1 MSSFS
6 NLRRSHDRN
15 IIGPLPIDARISYL
29 ITRVRDLGDDLVQPL
44 TLASLDKLAKRTQA
58 PAVRV
63 IVVGEVSRGK
73 STLINGLIGQG
84 LLPDAAGALTSTWT
98 VLRHG
103 PQLVAEATIVNPRV
117 KDGVQQVLVAGRQNI
132 DAYMTVRGERLVRK
146 NHGADAR
153 VVSVEIEVPAPI
165 LARGLQL
172 IDTPGVGG
180 LAAAH
185 RYATLAALQEADALL
200 FVIKPGEP
208 ISATERRFLAEA
220 VQPLETCVIVQTQRD
235 LVPEPDEWLAEDMA
249 TLRDASK
256 WAELLRDQSETEAP
270 DEVKAQAARLSR
282 RFADTK
288 SVSVSALDAL
298 TAAADPADPDNA
310 QLYANS
316 GFPLLVDILGD
327 VVAGGY
333 SLHRKNVLRLIESI
347 VIECQ
352 HRLRERITILTQ
364 SEAGERLLDERKK
377 RVLKWLENGGAYWR
391 PVLDN
396 TYRDLAT
403 EVREQAT
410 RRADEVNR
418 DYDRRFRDMS
428 TLQLVEET
436 KGLLAVPDAVLAELN
451 SVSARAMT
459 EAVEGVR
466 ALLAKDELDGP
477 LTRLAETNA
486 VFSRLPDSFE
496 KASAGKDPNDLRT
509 VLAGGTA
516 VAGAVGLGVAAW
528 AGATGAVI
536 AAPIVIPFLIGAGA
550 YLLINRKAR
559 EQRRTLEGALKTLAL
574 VCDEIK
580 TTAVAAVLKSAEE
593 AKNAMA
599 AVITVGIGELE
610 AQVEQDRTE
619 LRMTE
624 GLSPEQ
630 RRERLTEAEQGM
642 RDADEVLR
650 SVSLLRGQL

>member
-1 MSSFS
+1 
-6 NLRRSHDRN
+6 
-15 IIGPLPIDARISYL
+15 
-29 ITRVRDLGDDLVQPL
+29 LV
-44 TLASLDKLAKRTQA
+44 SLDKLAERAQA

-103 PQLVAEATIVNPRV
+103 PQLAAEATIVNPRV
-117 KDGVQQVLVAGRQNI
+117 KDGVQRVQVAGRQNI

-146 NHGADAR
+146 KHGDDAR

-165 LARGLQL
+165 LAGGLQL

-185 RYATLAALQEADALL
+185 RYATLAALQEADALV

-220 VQPLETCVIVQTQRD
+220 VRPLETCVIVQTQRD
-235 LVPEPDEWLAEDMA
+235 LVPEPDVWLAEDMA
-249 TLRDASK
+249 TLRDTSK
-256 WAELLRDQSETEAP
+256 WAELLRDHDEAGEP
-270 DEVKAQAARLSR
+270 DEVMADAERLSK
-282 RFADTK
+282 RFHDTK

-316 GFPLLVDILGD
+316 GIPLLADILGD
-327 VVAGGY
+327 VLADGY

-347 VIECQ
+347 VTECQ
-352 HRLRERITILTQ
+352 HRLRERITILTE
-364 SEAGERLLDERKK
+364 SEAGEQLLDERKR
-377 RVLKWLENGGAYWR
+377 RVLKWIENDGAYWR

-403 EVREQAT
+403 EIKEHAA
-410 RRADEVNR
+410 RRANEISR
-418 DYDRRFRDMS
+418 DYRRRLHDMS
-428 TLQLVEET
+428 VAQLVEAGRGMLT
-436 KGLLAVPDAVLAELN
+436 VPDAVLAELN
-451 SVSARAMT
+451 SVAARSMT
-459 EAVEGVR
+459 EAVAGVR
-466 ALLAKDELDGP
+466 TLLAEDELDGP
-477 LTRLAETNA
+477 LTRLAETDA

-496 KASAGKDPNDLRT
+496 RASAGKDPNDLRT
-509 VLAGGTA
+509 LLAGGSA
-516 VAGAVGLGVAAW
+516 MAGAVGLGVAAW
-528 AGATGAVI
+528 AGATGAAL

-559 EQRRTLEGALKTLAL
+559 EQRRNLESALETLAQ
-574 VCDEIK
+574 VCEEIK
-580 TTAVAAVLKSAEE
+580 TTAVAAVLKSAAE
-593 AKNAMA
+593 AKDAMA
-599 AVITVGIGELE
+599 AVIRTGIRELQ
-610 AQVEQDRTE
+610 AQVERDVAE
-619 LRMTE
+619 LRVTE
-624 GLSPEQ
+624 GLSPEE
-630 RRERLTEAEQGM
+630 RRERLDEAGQGM

-650 SVSLLRGQL
+650 SVSLLREQL